1 MSITA
6 TNIIAII
13 HGTEVS
19 LVITNKQRPTKN
31 NEPVNIISVLL
42 FVSPKTVMH
51 VKGIAKAPKIMPI
64 KVELVPEK
72 KHNDDLQGTSSA
84 PKYVIENSN
93 IGTIIGTVSDFSAKT
108 NKNATKIYISD
119 CFAEQ

>member
-13 HGTEVS
+13 HDTEVS

-31 NEPVNIISVLL
+31 NEPLNIISVLF
-42 FVSPKTVMH
+42 FVCPKTVMH

-64 KVELVPEK
+64 LAHGKCCSRNKDHECSP
-72 KHNDDLQGTSSA
+72 GTDYQVNHVKTFRSA
-84 PKYVIENSN
+84 CKCLE
-93 IGTIIGTVSDFSAKT
+93 
-108 NKNATKIYISD
+108 
-119 CFAEQ
+119 CRE